1 MANNY
6 RPITISKEQYEKGK
20 FYIKDSANQFV
31 LSYDEFNN
39 NTQYYLP
46 PGSIFRPVRGSQE
59 KIDKFPITNGYV
71 YFATDSGRIYLDKD
85 DERISVGGGAGASIF
100 YAEAN
105 DDFEKDAATGRFLI
119 PFSVLEDKKAT
130 HTKGD
135 IIVNIVDGSFYSVQE
150 ISEDK
155 IILYCIRIATSGGEG
170 NYKKLGKLLISA
182 DSNINSILNGDDYTF
197 TISGESA
204 SQGGIYF
211 DQQLK
216 VTYEFFLRDSNGAL
230 NKDPYYS
237 ESSDFFANNYV
248 FQYNAG
254 PHLRKD
260 SETVI
265 VFTIHGES
273 DEQVFAP
280 SKISLSVTTFSLT
293 VAWNT
298 SRFNNLSMITADA
311 FTPSVVVSTGSNRI
325 LDFYYDDVLI
335 YTQKLPK
342 SNNTTIINID
352 EISADT
358 TVKNLDGTAT
368 KITLENK
375 FTHGRHKLVAELFLQ
390 VLDGQRGP
398 SSGKITMEIGLKRE
412 ERPLIWFGPFQDTY
426 YEYDTPRI
434 PFRVYDPFSTDGDA
448 HYHLYENGVDILDG
462 ADRTHGNNDASY
474 AYWEITGL
482 EAGKR
487 VTYAIRVGQ
496 DEYETWERFTF
507 TVLTDPR
514 NMKIVQDAL
523 IYNFD
528 ARGRS
533 NSEAVQRRS
542 VLKVNGQNAT
552 FNDRFNW
559 YNNGWVSDSDHQTCL
574 RISNGASIT
583 FPIGKMAFS
592 DNQSHTLEFRMKIRN
607 VQSYDKIITTYTRYK
622 VMENPV
628 TAGIDKTWTDDE
640 IFADFLQQRTTGYAS
655 YDAYLAAVLPE
666 KRKTDATIP
675 TYDDLEFAS
684 LYRDYNLAA
693 AAIKYIKDG
702 VADNDVSKTAA
713 LCLGAQDGYFSNG
726 VESVSIDYVE
736 DQILNLSVMFERGS
750 GDTAT
755 GNNYLMKF
763 FVNGI
768 LTSVARAPIRSR
780 GWTIDS
786 DNIIFNSSSCDIDL
800 YRFRVYNKALS
811 YAEVLQN
818 QAYDRVSPKEWD
830 LINITRPA
838 PDLNE
843 NYLLSYNEMLR
854 YNREHPEEPIMPYM
868 LITTDAE
875 SETVTKGY
883 LPWTKEYKINSAT
896 VDFVNTGLDAA
907 YASGDLKEL
916 FEKEHAAG
924 TTKCE
929 SVDEYYTHHAPSW
942 TATGVTLQVQG
953 TSSEFYPRRNYKAK
967 TKGSSGMFQNK
978 GPYEKS
984 YEEYLEKSK
993 ITASEEDQA
1002 TAKDLAKILKTKMFY
1017 FDNDVVGTNKFTLK
1031 VDYME
1036 SSGTYNMGLA
1046 NLVKTAYSKH
1056 PLDDYNKTKALCVVE
1071 KVTTS
1076 IENLESNYNANTVYY
1091 YYSHKGDLKNTK
1103 DNELN
1108 SLSSAEDFALGPR
1121 GYGQK
1126 IKQKKVLGGIGEEV
1140 VYSDDALKSKI
1151 KDKLEEC
1158 TNVWYV
1164 AQENIKDYIV
1174 PDTDAYRT
1182 SVQGFPILMFH
1193 TTKARDKDGTGEEP
1207 VFIGRYNMLLDK
1219 GSAEAYGFDVDDACV
1234 KYVDHTPIGNIAECW
1249 EFENNSRGFC
1259 SFRDPWKRKELS
1271 FAAPEK
1277 TSVGQAQTAKGAPI
1291 VADSFEYRYSCVDD
1305 YLDYLY
1311 DLNKSAE
1318 DDNIVNDLKTKFG
1331 IDIKNN
1337 IDSGRQK
1344 LLELYSNWER
1354 AVQWV
1359 WSTATDADIEGYGS
1373 VPQLG
1378 SYNIVDVAEALYEPD
1393 KYWYYNMDAGQYQ
1406 LASDD
1411 FDANEVYYIK
1421 ESHSGGTESWA
1432 GIKLTNNEKLVY
1444 KPNQFYIMV
1453 NKNYVLATDDEFDSS
1468 AIYYQLIVD
1477 TSLIDD
1483 KWKLNTP
1490 VTYGITT
1497 YEYDTQEYRLAKF
1510 KNELAKHFD
1519 LEYLVTY
1526 FIITEVLECY
1536 DSRGKNAMF
1545 ASWGPQEQDGDY
1557 IWYPIF
1563 YDMDTQLGI
1572 NNTGLPSFD
1581 YDIDATEEGMFS
1593 TNDSVLWNNLYACFK
1608 NAIIEKYEQLIG
1620 ADSSNFGGKLSNPPF
1635 ISVANIEGWYKA
1647 EPTYS
1652 SGNTTI
1658 LRSLSMRGERPLM
1671 AINLDEQYKYIAITN
1686 DSWGNRAEDGTV
1698 ETGYVGSNPSVP
1710 NLQTDTSD
1718 TYFYALQG
1726 ARDLSR
1732 QQFLIN
1738 RLNYIDSWLGVRNFK
1753 RGGDNRIRSRVSANN
1768 PKYSSDQWVEGTTTV
1783 DGLIQNQ
1790 PYWTNKVK
1798 EGDIYDSSKT
1808 YYKGEKTTN
1817 SNRSILVLSPY
1828 TYNADTW
1835 NNDIKTGE
1843 GLYYKGESYQDAQKT
1858 HLFDGEY
1865 WIDMTPT
1872 RKMYVTVGTDVANFP
1887 SKKYNGAPVRFE
1899 TEDLENGVRTSGNYR
1914 EQLYYVYGLDQM
1926 KSLGDLSR
1934 LYFQEFVLSGDASKM
1949 VDLRLGYDGLDEA
1962 NGSYLN
1968 QGVNEW
1974 TIPAGISS
1982 NGTSKGMPLLQEV
1995 NLSNIRFKNNVTFD
2009 FSSCEKLRDFRD
2021 TGSNITK
2028 VTFAEGVALDTL
2040 YLSNDTS
2047 ELKLVEPRMLTE
2059 LVENYESPIANS
2071 NGKLIAKPGLYIQG
2085 LTDGGTTPQTEII
2098 TLDIRGGGLG
2108 YNSYKLLQKY
2118 YNATK
2123 DSRSVDYAINLT
2135 NVQWSPYVLITDV
2148 ELEQDTTKDY
2158 FVDNGH
2164 YNFRKFNAETDNWSR
2179 EIKNS
2184 RLYVYDESIVE
2195 KAQANGVSIT
2205 NTTLLENLINNG
2217 NYINVNNGDSPIIT
2231 GYLYIENTKETE
2243 VDEGWVQENI
2253 ENKYPGLKIFFAYVN
2268 EGYSARFIIQEG
2280 DNETLIGTDKI
2291 SASVFDGNPDPS
2303 TIPFFQDPR
2312 EKGSNFSFSTIK
2324 NYKSNFDL
2332 LGWSQTND
2340 RSGLVIS
2347 YDEVWVKSLGQTSI
2361 NNWNQLKLDQSVKNY
2376 TFYAVFEPH
2385 YYGIKFYNG
2394 DGSLIVEDPN
2404 NRIFDN
2410 TLDGD
2415 EVAKEVTMKVQLD
2428 TLIPQPKVIP
2438 FKDDSNLDLH
2448 RTYHFLGYT
2457 DKENGKTPLTKAEW
2471 ENQYANE
2478 FKEYWAIFEEASV
2491 YDATLDDDYL
2501 TFTPISSGQ
2510 GQMVGYSLSV
2520 KKGIKLS
2527 GKITLPT
2534 TYNNQPILAIDTGN
2548 NSRASE
2554 TLNGFDHNTALTAI
2568 FWSPEKSC
2576 QLENINE
2583 NAFVGTSN
2591 LKYFEFSDTIYSI
2604 GSDAFYQ
2611 SNLRM
2616 NYQMPANLGNQQ
2628 TTSPY
2633 LKILGELGR
2642 EAFGSTKLSEAN
2654 NGTLII
2660 NDALTF
2666 ISTDYCFA
2674 YGVISHVVFGTN
2686 QLGQGSHIKII
2697 NPNTFRQS
2705 SKSAGKISAID
2716 VYYNSDFTNEATI
2729 KNAIDKLVS
2738 GTFVINSEGN
2748 FVYTLTIKAAGS

>member
-1 MANNY
+1 MANY
-6 RPITISKEQYEKGK
+6 RPITISKEQYEEDR
-20 FYIKDSANQFV
+20 FYLRNGAGDYY
-31 LSYDEFNN
+31 LSSNDFDENA
-39 NTQYYLP
+39 QYYLP
-46 PGSIFRPVRGSQE
+46 MGSIFRPVRGTQT
-59 KIDKFPITNGYV
+59 KIDNFPITDGYV

-85 DERISVGGGAGASIF
+85 GERVNVGGGAGASIF

-105 DDFEKDAATGRFLI
+105 DDFEKDAETGRFLI
-119 PFSVLEDKKAT
+119 PSSVLEDQKAT

-150 ISEDK
+150 ITKTDDG
-155 IILYCIRIATSGGEG
+155 IILHCIRIATSGGEG

-216 VTYEFFLRDSNGAL
+216 VTYEFFVRDNNGAL
-230 NKDPYYS
+230 NKDPYYT

-273 DEQVFAP
+273 NEQVFAP

-325 LDFYYDDVLI
+325 LDIYYDDSLI

-352 EISADT
+352 EVSAAT
-358 TVKNLDGTAT
+358 TIKNLDGSLAGG
-368 KITLENK
+368 TLENK

-412 ERPLIWFGPFQDTY
+412 ERPLIWFGPFQDSY
-426 YEYDTPRI
+426 YEYDTPSI
-434 PFRVYDPFSTDGDA
+434 PFRVYDPFSTDGNA
-448 HYHLYENGVDILDG
+448 HYHLYKNGVDILDG
-462 ADRTHGNNDASY
+462 ADRTYGNNDASY

-482 EAGKR
+482 KTGEH
-487 VTYAIRVGQ
+487 VIYAIRVGQ
-496 DEYETWERFTF
+496 DDYETWERFTF
-507 TVLTDPR
+507 EVLPDPR

-533 NSEAVQRRS
+533 NSEAIQRRS

-552 FNDRFNW
+552 FNDHFNW
-559 YNNGWVSDSDHQTCL
+559 YNNGWISDSEHQTCL
-574 RISNGASIT
+574 RISNGAAIA
-583 FPIGKMAFS
+583 FPIGKMNFS
-592 DNQSHTLEFRMKIRN
+592 NSQSHTLEFRMKIRN

-622 VMENPV
+622 
-628 TAGIDKTWTDDE
+628 TANWTDDE
-640 IFADFLQQRTTGYAS
+640 LFAEFLAQRTTGYTS

-666 KRKTDATIP
+666 KRKLDSNIP
-675 TYDDLEFAS
+675 NYDDLEFSS

-702 VADNDVSKTAA
+702 VADTDISKTPA

-736 DQILNLSVMFERGS
+736 DQILNLTVMFERGN
-750 GDTAT
+750 GDTVG

-763 FVNGI
+763 FVNGV
-768 LTSVARAPIRSR
+768 LTSVSRAPIRSR

-818 QAYDRVSPKEWD
+818 QAYDRVNPKEWD

-843 NYLLSYNEMLR
+843 NYLLSYNEMLK

-875 SETVTKGY
+875 KELITKGY
-883 LPWTKEYKINSAT
+883 LPWTKEYKVNSAT
-896 VDFVNTGLDAA
+896 IQFVNTGLDAA
-907 YASGDLKEL
+907 YASGELKEI
-916 FEKEHAAG
+916 FEKESTAG
-924 TTKCE
+924 MTKCKSLE
-929 SVDEYYTHHAPSW
+929 EYYTHHAPSW
-942 TATGVTLQVQG
+942 TADGVTLQVQG

-967 TKGSSGMFQNK
+967 TKGGSGMFQNK
-978 GPYEKS
+978 GPYEKD

-993 ITASEEDQA
+993 ANASEEDQKK
-1002 TAKDLAKILKTKMFY
+1002 AKDLENVLKTKMFY

-1056 PLDDYNKTKALCVVE
+1056 PLDDYNKAKAFQTVDTTKTIE
-1071 KVTTS
+1071 EEVTEYEEGVT
-1076 IENLESNYNANTVYY
+1076 YW
-1091 YYSHKGDLKNTK
+1091 YYSHKDKPKMTNSNDPDDV
-1103 DNELN
+1103 DNIRIT
-1108 SLSSAEDFALGPR
+1108 SKEDFDLGP
-1121 GYGQK
+1121 YALYQK
-1126 IKQKKVLGGIGEEV
+1126 LMEENSAVYTKMKVAGPDSQYYNKWYIRVPG
-1140 VYSDDALKSKI
+1140 YSDY
-1151 KDKLEEC
+1151 
-1158 TNVWYV
+1158 T
-1164 AQENIKDYIV
+1164 V
-1174 PDTDAYRT
+1174 PNTDAYRT

-1219 GSAEAYGFDVDDACV
+1219 GSAEAYGFDVDDALL
-1234 KYVDHTPIGNIAECW
+1234 KYANNKSVGDIAECW

-1259 SFRDPWKRKELS
+1259 SFRDPWQRKELS
-1271 FAAPEK
+1271 FDAPSEVNGEK
-1277 TSVGQAQTAKGAPI
+1277 LSDSARYTAQNAPI
-1291 VADSFEYRYSCVDD
+1291 VADSFEYRYSAVDD

-1311 DLNKSAE
+1311 N
-1318 DDNIVNDLKTKFG
+1318 LKTSATQVATIEALKAKFG
-1331 IDIKNN
+1331 IDIQND
-1337 IDSGRQK
+1337 IDSGRQQ
-1344 LLELYSNWER
+1344 LLKIYSNWEH
-1354 AVQWV
+1354 AVKWV
-1359 WSTATDADIEGYGS
+1359 WSTATDAIIDGYGN
-1373 VPQLG
+1373 VPSLG
-1378 SYNIVDVAEALYEPD
+1378 TYQIIDLAQAL
-1393 KYWYYNMDAGQYQ
+1393 
-1406 LASDD
+1406 
-1411 FDANEVYYIK
+1411 FDTSEVYYYYDM
-1421 ESHSGGTESWA
+1421 ESGSYQRITSDMTFDPDLVYYTKDNTSGGTESYT
-1432 GIKLTNNEKLVY
+1432 GIKLTDNPSLVY
-1444 KPNQFYIMV
+1444 TSNKYYILV
-1453 NKNYVLATDDEFDSS
+1453 NKNYILATDAFDAST
-1468 AIYYQLIVD
+1468 IYYQLIAD

-1483 KWKLNTP
+1483 KWKLDTP
-1490 VTYGITT
+1490 VTYGSMT

-1510 KNELAKHFD
+1510 KNELTKHFD

-1608 NAIIEKYEQLIG
+1608 SAIVEKYEQLIG
-1620 ADSSNFGGKLSNPPF
+1620 SDSTNFNGKLSKPPF
-1635 ISVANIEGWYKA
+1635 ISVDNIEGWYKA

-1652 SGNTTI
+1652 SGSTTI

-1686 DSWGNRAEDGTV
+1686 DSWGTRVEDGTV
-1698 ETGYVGSNPSVP
+1698 ETGWVGSEPQKP
-1710 NLQTDTSD
+1710 ELQTDSD

-1732 QQFLIN
+1732 QQFLTN
-1738 RLNYIDSWLGVRNFK
+1738 RLNYIDSWLGVGNFK
-1753 RGGDNRIRSRVSANN
+1753 RGGNNRIRSRVSANN
-1768 PKYSSDQWVEGTTTV
+1768 PNYSSDKWIEGTEAN
-1783 DGLIQNQ
+1783 GMGANLIQNQ
-1790 PYWTNKVK
+1790 PYWTILLK
-1798 EGDIYDSSKT
+1798 EGVTYDSTKT
-1808 YYKGEKTTN
+1808 YYQG
-1817 SNRSILVLSPY
+1817 SIDETKKILTLSPY
-1828 TYNADTW
+1828 TYDASTW
-1835 NNDIKTGE
+1835 DDEVKNGKI
-1843 GLYYKGESYQDAQKT
+1843 YQKGNSYQDAEKT

-1899 TEDLENGVRTSGNYR
+1899 TSDLENGVRKSGNYR

-1934 LYFQEFVLSGDASKM
+1934 LYFQEFVLTGNASKM
-1949 VDLRLGYDGLDEA
+1949 IDLRLGYDGLDEA
-1962 NGSYLN
+1962 GGSYLN

-1974 TIPAGISS
+1974 TIPAGSS
-1982 NGTSKGMPLLQEV
+1982 TTSKGMPLLQEV
-1995 NLSNIRFKNNVTFD
+1995 NLSNIKFKNENVTFN

-2021 TGSNITK
+2021 TGSNITS

-2040 YLSNDTS
+2040 YLSDTTAT
-2047 ELKLVEPRMLTE
+2047 LTLVEPRMLTE
-2059 LVENYESPIANS
+2059 LIENYEYPVADSS
-2071 NGKLIAKPGLYIQG
+2071 GKLSAKPGLYIQG
-2085 LTDGGTTPQTEII
+2085 LTDGGDSPKTNIT

-2118 YNATK
+2118 YDATK
-2123 DSRSVDYAINLT
+2123 NSQNIDYAINLT
-2135 NVQWSPYVLITDV
+2135 NVQWSPYVLITDM
-2148 ELEQDTTKDY
+2148 ELEQDTTKNY

-2164 YNFRKFNAETDNWSR
+2164 YGFRPFDENTDSWTR
-2179 EIKNS
+2179 EINNS
-2184 RLYVYDESIVE
+2184 RLYVYDEDIAAKSE
-2195 KAQANGVSIT
+2195 AIT
-2205 NTTLLENLINNG
+2205 TTTLLENLVSNN
-2217 NYINVNNGDSPIIT
+2217 NYTNLNDGDNPTIT
-2231 GYLYIENTKETE
+2231 GYLYVENDTDL
-2243 VDEGWVQENI
+2243 DEGWIQKNI
-2253 ENKYPGLKIFFAYVN
+2253 ENNYSGLKVFFAKVLQ
-2268 EGYSARFIIQEG
+2268 GYSARFIIQDG
-2280 DNETLIGTDKI
+2280 DKETLIGTDKI
-2291 SASVFDGNPDPS
+2291 SRADFAANKDIFFTNPVDRGG
-2303 TIPFFQDPR
+2303 D
-2312 EKGSNFSFSTIK
+2312 FSFSVVK
-2324 NYKSNFDL
+2324 NQKSTYDL
-2332 LGWSQTND
+2332 LGWSTTND
-2340 RSGLVIS
+2340 RTGLVET
-2347 YDEVWVKSLGQTSI
+2347 YDDVWVTSLAQESI
-2361 NNWNQLKLDQSVKNY
+2361 NKWSELRLTDGVTDY

-2385 YYGIKFYNG
+2385 RYGIRFYNG
-2394 DGSLIVEDPN
+2394 DGSLIVEDP
-2404 NRIFDN
+2404 DN
-2410 TLDGD
+2410 PVYDG
-2415 EVAKEVTMKVQLD
+2415 AKTPENQVTMKVELGQP
-2428 TLIPQPKVIP
+2428 IPYPVVMPSKE
-2438 FKDDSNLDLH
+2438 DSTLDL
-2448 RTYHFLGYT
+2448 RQVNGFIGYNT
-2457 DKENGKTPLTKAEW
+2457 NSKATEGFTADEWAKQLANG
-2471 ENQYANE
+2471 NYS
-2478 FKEYWAIFEEASV
+2478 YYAIFKPMSV
-2491 YDATLDDDYL
+2491 YDAVASTDYFN
-2501 TFTPISSGQ
+2501 FTSTTINNID
-2510 GQMVGYSLSV
+2510 GYELGLKPGV
-2520 KKGIKLS
+2520 KFKGKV
-2527 GKITLPT
+2527 TLPT
-2534 TYNNQPILAIDTGN
+2534 TYNDKPILSIKAGANNETSEGSFSGN
-2548 NSRASE
+2548 KDI
-2554 TLNGFDHNTALTAI
+2554 THV
-2568 FWSPEKSC
+2568 FWGPKGTC
-2576 QLENINE
+2576 QLQHILSA
-2583 NAFVGTSN
+2583 AFSGTSN
-2591 LKYFEFSDTIYSI
+2591 LVYFEMPDTVTLINANAFSRSNLCLNSTLPKNLIMVMNQAFARSSI
-2604 GSDAFYQ
+2604 GSNDCK
-2611 SNLRM
+2611 LVI
-2616 NYQMPANLGNQQ
+2616 P
-2628 TTSPY
+2628 
-2633 LKILGELGR
+2633 
-2642 EAFGSTKLSEAN
+2642 GSATNIMSYSFAY
-2654 NGTLII
+2654 
-2660 NDALTF
+2660 
-2666 ISTDYCFA
+2666 TDYDFGGSGA
-2674 YGVISHVVFGTN
+2674 KTPFTTVEFGTN
-2686 QLGQGSHIKII
+2686 TEPSNLISLSNTTFIKEGDNPYITKVVIYARDLASGQAI
-2697 NPNTFRQS
+2697 QS
-2705 SKSAGKISAID
+2705 QVEGLEDA
-2716 VYYNSDFTNEATI
+2716 
-2729 KNAIDKLVS
+2729 LVPS
-2738 GTFVINSEGN
+2738 CSIEVKVVEG
-2748 FVYTLTIKAAGS
+2748 

>member
-20 FYIKDSANQFV
+20 FYIKDNANQFV

-119 PFSVLEDKKAT
+119 PSSVLEDQKAT

-150 ISEDK
+150 ISKDK
-155 IILYCIRIATSGGEG
+155 TILYCIRIATSGGEG

-182 DSNINSILNGDDYTF
+182 NSNINSILNGDDYTF

-216 VTYEFFLRDSNGAL
+216 VTYEFFLRDSNGTL
-230 NKDPYYS
+230 NKDPYYT

-342 SNNTTIINID
+342 NNNTTIINID

-368 KITLENK
+368 RTTLENK

-398 SSGKITMEIGLKRE
+398 SSGKITMEIGLKCE

-474 AYWEITGL
+474 TYWEITGL

-542 VLKVNGQNAT
+542 ILKVNGQNAT

-559 YNNGWVSDSDHQTCL
+559 YNNGWVSDSEHQTCL
-574 RISNGASIT
+574 RISNGASIA
-583 FPIGKMAFS
+583 FPIGKMTFS

-640 IFADFLQQRTTGYAS
+640 IFADFLQQRTIGYAS

-713 LCLGAQDGYFSNG
+713 LCLGAQDGYFSNS

-896 VDFVNTGLDAA
+896 INFVNTGLDAA

-967 TKGSSGMFQNK
+967 TKNSSGMFQNK

-993 ITASEEDQA
+993 ATASEEDQIK
-1002 TAKDLAKILKTKMFY
+1002 AKELENVLKTKMFY
-1017 FDNDVVGTNKFTLK
+1017 FDNDIVGTNKFTLK

-1056 PLDDYNKTKALCVVE
+1056 PLDDYNKTKAFQALDKE
-1071 KVTTS
+1071 KTIEEEAIEYQEGITYWYYNHKENSKMANSTDPNDTDNIKITS
-1076 IENLESNYNANTVYY
+1076 
-1091 YYSHKGDLKNTK
+1091 K
-1103 DNELN
+1103 
-1108 SLSSAEDFALGPR
+1108 EDFDLGPYALYKKLMAENPEIYEKLKVA
-1121 GYGQK
+1121 GPDSAYYNK
-1126 IKQKKVLGGIGEEV
+1126 WYIKVPI
-1140 VYSDDALKSKI
+1140 YS
-1151 KDKLEEC
+1151 
-1158 TNVWYV
+1158 
-1164 AQENIKDYIV
+1164 DYIV
-1174 PDTDAYRT
+1174 PDTNAYRT

-1193 TTKARDKDGTGEEP
+1193 TTKARDKNGTGEEP

-1219 GSAEAYGFDVDDACV
+1219 GSAEAYGFDIDNVCA
-1234 KYVDHTPIGNIAECW
+1234 KYINNTPISDIAECW

-1277 TSVGQAQTAKGAPI
+1277 ISVGQAQTAKGAPI
-1291 VADSFEYRYSCVDD
+1291 VADSFEYRYSSVDD

-1318 DDNIVNDLKTKFG
+1318 DDSIVNKLKARFN

-1359 WSTATDADIEGYGS
+1359 WSTATDVDIEGYGS

-1406 LASDD
+1406 LASGD
-1411 FDANEVYYIK
+1411 FDVNEVYYVK

-1444 KPNQFYIMV
+1444 KPNQFYIIV
-1453 NKNYVLATDDEFDSS
+1453 NKNYILSTDDEFNSS

-1490 VTYGITT
+1490 VTYGVTT

-1620 ADSSNFGGKLSNPPF
+1620 ANSSNFGGKLSNPPF
-1635 ISVANIEGWYKA
+1635 ISVTNIEGWYKA

-1732 QQFLIN
+1732 QQFLTN

-1798 EGDIYDSSKT
+1798 EGDTYDSSKT
-1808 YYKGEKTTN
+1808 YYKGKNTTN
-1817 SNRSILVLSPY
+1817 SNRAVLVLSPY
-1828 TYNADTW
+1828 TYNAGTW
-1835 NNDIKTGE
+1835 ADDIKTGP
-1843 GLYYKGESYQDAQKT
+1843 GLYYKGESYQDAEKT

-1962 NGSYLN
+1962 GSTYAN
-1968 QGVNEW
+1968 QEVNEW
-1974 TIPAGISS
+1974 TIPAGVSA
-1982 NGTSKGMPLLQEV
+1982 NGTGKGMPLLQEV
-1995 NLSNIRFKNNVTFD
+1995 NLSNIHFKNAVNFD

-2021 TGSNITK
+2021 TGSNITQ
-2028 VTFAEGVALDTL
+2028 VSFAEGVALDTL
-2040 YLSNDTS
+2040 YLSSETS

-2059 LVENYESPIANS
+2059 LVENYEAPVANS
-2071 NGKLIAKPGLYIQG
+2071 SGKLVAKPGLYIQG
-2085 LTDGGTTPQTEII
+2085 LTDGGDSPKTNII

-2123 DSRSVDYAINLT
+2123 NSRSVDYAINLT

-2148 ELEQDTTKDY
+2148 ELEQDTTKNY

-2164 YNFRKFNAETDNWSR
+2164 YNFREFKAETDNWSR

-2184 RLYVYDESIVE
+2184 RLYVYDERIAE
-2195 KAQANGVSIT
+2195 KAKADGVSIT

-2217 NYINVNNGDSPIIT
+2217 NYMDVNNGDSPTIT
-2231 GYLYIENTKETE
+2231 GYLYVENTKETE

-2253 ENKYPGLKIFFAYVN
+2253 ENKYPGLKIFFAHVN
-2268 EGYSARFIIQEG
+2268 EGYSARFIIQDG

-2291 SASVFDGNPDPS
+2291 SASVFNGDPDPS

-2347 YDEVWVKSLGQTSI
+2347 YDEVWEKSLGQVPI
-2361 NNWNQLKLDQSVKNY
+2361 NNWSKLKLNQNVKNY

-2415 EVAKEVTMKVQLD
+2415 EAAKEVTMKVQLD

-2478 FKEYWAIFEEASV
+2478 FKEYWAIFEETSV
-2491 YDATLDDDYL
+2491 YDATLDNDYL
-2501 TFTPISSGQ
+2501 TFTSVANGQ
-2510 GQMVGYSLSV
+2510 GYSIAI
-2520 KKGIKLS
+2520 KDGIKLS
-2527 GKITLPT
+2527 GKITLPS
-2534 TYNNQPILAIDTGN
+2534 TYNNLPILSIVGGTENTVN
-2548 NSRASE
+2548 NGLAKNSKI
-2554 TLNGFDHNTALTAI
+2554 TAI
-2568 FWSPEKSC
+2568 FWSPQNMT
-2576 QLENINE
+2576 QLERIE
-2583 NAFVGTSN
+2583 NYACYQMSG
-2591 LKYFEFSDTIYSI
+2591 LKYFEFPDSVTYI
-2604 GSDAFYQ
+2604 GNYCFTYA
-2611 SNLRM
+2611 NLSL
-2616 NYQMPANLGNQQ
+2616 NSKLPENLGNYSI
-2628 TTSPY
+2628 TFGANGGTGASMFSRTSW
-2633 LKILGELGR
+2633 
-2642 EAFGSTKLSEAN
+2642 GSSVGNVLYINSTLTRFN
-2654 NGTLII
+2654 N
-2660 NDALTF
+2660 A
-2666 ISTDYCFA
+2666 YAFA
-2674 YGVISHVVFGTN
+2674 YCSIEHIIFGNNIT
-2686 QLGQGSHIKII
+2686 GQGSRITSI
-2697 NPNTFRQS
+2697 PDSTFIQTNRVL
-2705 SKSAGKISAID
+2705 GTISQID
-2716 VYYNSDFTNEATI
+2716 VYYDSNYTSEDTI
-2729 KNAIDKLVS
+2729 RLQLEQLDSAFKMVNGQQI
-2738 GTFVINSEGN
+2738 
-2748 FVYTLTIKAAGS
+2748 YTLTFTAV

>member
-1 MANNY
+1 MANY
-6 RPITISKEQYEKGK
+6 RPITISKEQYEKDR
-20 FYIKDSANQFV
+20 FYLRNGAGDYYISSNDF
-31 LSYDEFNN
+31 DENA
-39 NTQYYLP
+39 QYYLP
-46 PGSIFRPVRGSQE
+46 ISSIFRPVRGTQT
-59 KIDKFPITNGYV
+59 KIDNFPITDGYV

-85 DERISVGGGAGASIF
+85 GERINVGGGAGASIF

-105 DDFEKDAATGRFLI
+105 NDFEKDAETGRFLI
-119 PFSVLEDKKAT
+119 PSSVLEDQKAT

-150 ISEDK
+150 ITKIDDG
-155 IILYCIRIATSGGEG
+155 IILHCIRIATSGGEG

-182 DSNINSILNGDDYTF
+182 DSNINSILNGNDYTF

-216 VTYEFFLRDSNGAL
+216 VIYEFFIRDNNGVL
-230 NKDPYYS
+230 EKEPYYS
-237 ESSDFFANNYV
+237 ESSDFFTNNYV

-265 VFTIHGES
+265 IFTIHGES
-273 DEQVFAP
+273 SEQVFAP

-311 FTPSVVVSTGSNRI
+311 FTPSVIVSTGSNRI
-325 LDFYYDDVLI
+325 LDIYYDDSLI

-352 EISADT
+352 EVSAT
-358 TVKNLDGTAT
+358 TTIKNSDGSLAGG
-368 KITLENK
+368 TLENK

-412 ERPLIWFGPFQDTY
+412 ERPLIWFGPFQDSY
-426 YEYDTPRI
+426 YEYDTPNI
-434 PFRVYDPFSTDGDA
+434 PFRVYDPFSTDGNA

-482 EAGKR
+482 KTGEH
-487 VTYAIRVGQ
+487 VIYAIRVGQ
-496 DEYETWERFTF
+496 DDYETWERFTF
-507 TVLTDPR
+507 EVLPDPR

-533 NSEAVQRRS
+533 NSEAIQRRS
-542 VLKVNGQNAT
+542 VLKVNGQNAV

-559 YNNGWVSDSDHQTCL
+559 YNNGWVSDSNHQTCL
-574 RISNGASIT
+574 RISNGASIA
-583 FPIGKMAFS
+583 FPIGKMTFS
-592 DNQSHTLEFRMKIRN
+592 NNQSHTLEFRMKIRN
-607 VQSYDKIITTYTRYK
+607 IQNYDKIITTYTRYK

-640 IFADFLQQRTTGYAS
+640 IFTEFLQQRTTGYAS

-666 KRKTDATIP
+666 KRKIDATIP

-702 VADNDVSKTAA
+702 VADSDVSKTAA

-736 DQILNLSVMFERGS
+736 DQILNLSVMFERGN

-786 DNIIFNSSSCDIDL
+786 DNIVFNSSSCDIDL

-818 QAYDRVSPKEWD
+818 QAYDRISPKEWD

-883 LPWTKEYKINSAT
+883 LPWTKEYKIQSAT
-896 VDFVNTGLDAA
+896 IDFVNTGLDAA

-916 FEKEHAAG
+916 FEKEQAAG
-924 TTKCE
+924 TTKCK

-942 TATGVTLQVQG
+942 TASGVTLQVQG

-967 TKGSSGMFQNK
+967 TKDGSGMFQNK

-993 ITASEEDQA
+993 TTASVEDQQRA
-1002 TAKDLAKILKTKMFY
+1002 EDLKNILKTSMFY

-1056 PLDDYNKTKALCVVE
+1056 PLDDYNKTKALCLVE
-1071 KVTTS
+1071 KVTVPVENS
-1076 IENLESNYNANTVYY
+1076 ANSFNLETKYWYYN
-1091 YYSHKGDLKNTK
+1091 HKGNLRNTK
-1103 DNELN
+1103 DDDLKALN
-1108 SLSSAEDFALGPR
+1108 NAADFALGPR
-1121 GYGQK
+1121 GFAQK
-1126 IKQKKVLGGIGEEV
+1126 IGQKKVLGGIGEEIA
-1140 VYSDDALKSKI
+1140 YSDEAKNSGI
-1151 KDKLEEC
+1151 KLEEC
-1158 TNVWYV
+1158 TNVWYI
-1164 AQENIKDYIV
+1164 AQENAKDYTV

-1193 TTKARDKDGTGEEP
+1193 TTKARNKNGAGEEP

-1219 GSAEAYGFDVDDACV
+1219 GSSEAYGFKIDDACA
-1234 KYVDHTPIGNIAECW
+1234 KYADNMPISDIAECW

-1277 TSVGQAQTAKGAPI
+1277 ISIGQAQTTKGAPI
-1291 VADSFEYRYSCVDD
+1291 VADSFEYRYSSVDD

-1318 DDNIVNDLKTKFG
+1318 DDNIVSDLKIKFG

-1359 WSTATDADIEGYGS
+1359 WSTATDADIDGYGP

-1378 SYNIVDVAEALYEPD
+1378 NYNVIDLAEALYD
-1393 KYWYYNMDAGQYQ
+1393 ANSGKYWYYDMDAGQYKI
-1406 LASDD
+1406 ATGD
-1411 FDANEVYYIK
+1411 FNPDQVYYVK
-1421 ESHSGGTESWA
+1421 DSHSGGTESWT
-1432 GIKLTNNEKLVY
+1432 GIKLTDN
-1444 KPNQFYIMV
+1444 PNLIYTPNKYYIVV
-1453 NKNYVLATDDEFDSS
+1453 NKNYVLSTEKFDSS
-1468 AIYYQLIVD
+1468 IIYYELVVGQVD
-1477 TSLIDD
+1477 E
-1483 KWKLNTP
+1483 KWKLSVP
-1490 VTYGITT
+1490 VTYGTIT

-1510 KNELAKHFD
+1510 KNELTKHFD

-1545 ASWGPQEQDGDY
+1545 ASWGPQEQSGDY

-1608 NAIIEKYEQLIG
+1608 NAVIEKYEQLIG

-1635 ISVANIEGWYKA
+1635 ITVANIEGWYKA

-1686 DSWGNRAEDGTV
+1686 DSWGNRIEDGTV
-1698 ETGYVGSNPSVP
+1698 ETGYVGSNPSAP

-1732 QQFLIN
+1732 QQFLTN

-1768 PKYSSDQWVEGTTTV
+1768 PVYSSDKWVEGTTTIS
-1783 DGLIQNQ
+1783 GLIPNQ

-1798 EGDIYDSSKT
+1798 EGDIYDSSKI
-1808 YYKGEKTTN
+1808 YYKGEKIKSSDRN
-1817 SNRSILVLSPY
+1817 ILVLSPY

-1835 NNDIKTGE
+1835 VSDIIT
-1843 GLYYKGESYQDAQKT
+1843 GLYYKGENYQDAQKT

-1962 NGSYLN
+1962 DSTYLN

-1974 TIPAGISS
+1974 TIPAGVSS

-1995 NLSNIRFKNNVTFD
+1995 NLSNIKFKKENITFD

-2021 TGSNITK
+2021 TGSNITS

-2040 YLSNDTS
+2040 YLSDTTAT
-2047 ELKLVEPRMLTE
+2047 LTLVEPRMLTE
-2059 LVENYESPIANS
+2059 LVENYEYPVANN
-2071 NGKLIAKPGLYIQG
+2071 NGKLIAKPGLYIKN
-2085 LTDGGTTPQTEII
+2085 LTDGGDSPKTNIT

-2118 YNATK
+2118 YDATK
-2123 DSRSVDYAINLT
+2123 DSQNINYAINLT
-2135 NVQWSPYVLITDV
+2135 NVQWSPYVLITDI
-2148 ELEQDTTKDY
+2148 ELEQDATKHY

-2164 YNFRKFNAETDNWSR
+2164 YGFREFDKNIDNWTR
-2179 EIKNS
+2179 EISNN
-2184 RLYVYDESIVE
+2184 RLYVYDENIAA
-2195 KAQANGVSIT
+2195 KAETIT
-2205 NTTLLENLINNG
+2205 TTTLLENLVSNNNYTDLNNG
-2217 NYINVNNGDSPIIT
+2217 NNPTIT
-2231 GYLYIENTKETE
+2231 GYLYVENDTE
-2243 VDEGWVQENI
+2243 LDEGWIQKNI
-2253 ENKYPGLKIFFAYVN
+2253 ENNYHGLKIFFAKVLQ
-2268 EGYSARFIIQEG
+2268 GYSARFIIQDG
-2280 DNETLIGTDKI
+2280 DKETLIGTDKI
-2291 SASVFDGNPDPS
+2291 SRAAYETNKDIFFTNPVDRGG
-2303 TIPFFQDPR
+2303 D
-2312 EKGSNFSFSTIK
+2312 FSFSVVK
-2324 NYKSNFDL
+2324 NQKSTYDL
-2332 LGWSQTND
+2332 LGWSTTND
-2340 RSGLVIS
+2340 RTGLVET
-2347 YDEVWVKSLGQTSI
+2347 YDDIWVTSLAQESI
-2361 NNWNQLKLDQSVKNY
+2361 NKWNELRLTDGVTDY

-2385 YYGIKFYNG
+2385 RYGIRFYNG
-2394 DGSLIVEDPN
+2394 DGSLIVEDSENPVY
-2404 NRIFDN
+2404 
-2410 TLDGD
+2410 DG
-2415 EVAKEVTMKVQLD
+2415 AKIPENQVTMKVQLGQP
-2428 TLIPQPKVIP
+2428 IPYPVVMPSKE
-2438 FKDDSNLDLH
+2438 DSTLDL
-2448 RTYHFLGYT
+2448 RQT
-2457 DKENGKTPLTKAEW
+2457 NGFIGFNTNSKATEGFTADEW
-2471 ENQYANE
+2471 AKQLANGN
-2478 FKEYWAIFEEASV
+2478 YSYYAIFKPMSV
-2491 YDATLDDDYL
+2491 YDAVASTDYFN
-2501 TFTPISSGQ
+2501 FTSTTINN
-2510 GQMVGYSLSV
+2510 VDGYEL
-2520 KKGIKLS
+2520 GIKPGVKFK

-2534 TYNNQPILAIDTGN
+2534 SYNNKPVLSIKAGANNATSEGSFSGN
-2548 NSRASE
+2548 KDI
-2554 TLNGFDHNTALTAI
+2554 THI
-2568 FWSPEKSC
+2568 FWGPKETC
-2576 QLENINE
+2576 QLQHISSA
-2583 NAFVGTSN
+2583 AFSGTSN
-2591 LKYFEFSDTIYSI
+2591 LVYFEMPDTITLINANAFSRSNLCLNSMLPKNLTMVMNQAFARSSI
-2604 GSDAFYQ
+2604 GSNDRK
-2611 SNLRM
+2611 LVI
-2616 NYQMPANLGNQQ
+2616 P
-2628 TTSPY
+2628 
-2633 LKILGELGR
+2633 
-2642 EAFGSTKLSEAN
+2642 GSATNIMSYSFAY
-2654 NGTLII
+2654 
-2660 NDALTF
+2660 
-2666 ISTDYCFA
+2666 TDYDF
-2674 YGVISHVVFGTN
+2674 GGSSIKTPFTTVEFGTN
-2686 QLGQGSHIKII
+2686 TEPSNLISLSNTTFIKEGNNPYITKVIIYARDLASGQAIQTQIEALEDALVPSCSIEIKI
-2697 NPNTFRQS
+2697 
-2705 SKSAGKISAID
+2705 
-2716 VYYNSDFTNEATI
+2716 V
-2729 KNAIDKLVS
+2729 
-2738 GTFVINSEGN
+2738 EG
-2748 FVYTLTIKAAGS
+2748 

>member
-39 NTQYYLP
+39 NIQYYLP

-85 DERISVGGGAGASIF
+85 DERVSVGGGAGASIF

-105 DDFEKDAATGRFLI
+105 DDFEKDAETGRFLI
-119 PFSVLEDKKAT
+119 PSSVLEDQKAT

-155 IILYCIRIATSGGEG
+155 TILCCIRIATSGGEG

-216 VTYEFFLRDSNGAL
+216 VTYEFFLRDNNGTL
-230 NKDPYYS
+230 NKEPYYT

-434 PFRVYDPFSTDGDA
+434 PFRVYDPFSTDGDV

-574 RISNGASIT
+574 RISNGASIA

-666 KRKTDATIP
+666 KRKVDATIP

-684 LYRDYNLAA
+684 LYRDYNLVA

-750 GDTAT
+750 GSTAS

-843 NYLLSYNEMLR
+843 NYLLSYNEMLK

-896 VDFVNTGLDAA
+896 INFVNTGLDAA

-929 SVDEYYTHHAPSW
+929 SVNEYYTHHAPSW

-967 TKGSSGMFQNK
+967 TKNSSGMFQNK

-993 ITASEEDQA
+993 ATASEEDQIK
-1002 TAKDLAKILKTKMFY
+1002 AKELENVLKTKMFY

-1056 PLDDYNKTKALCVVE
+1056 PLDDYNKVKAFQALDTTKTIE
-1071 KVTTS
+1071 EETTEYKEGVT
-1076 IENLESNYNANTVYY
+1076 YW
-1091 YYSHKGDLKNTK
+1091 YYSHKDKPKMTNSDDPDDI
-1103 DNELN
+1103 DNIRIT
-1108 SLSSAEDFALGPR
+1108 SKEDFNLGP
-1121 GYGQK
+1121 YALYQK
-1126 IKQKKVLGGIGEEV
+1126 LMKENSV
-1140 VYSDDALKSKI
+1140 VYTKMKVAGPDSQYYNKWYIRVPGYSDY
-1151 KDKLEEC
+1151 
-1158 TNVWYV
+1158 T
-1164 AQENIKDYIV
+1164 V
-1174 PDTDAYRT
+1174 PDTNAYRT

-1219 GSAEAYGFDVDDACV
+1219 GSAEAYGFDVDNAQV
-1234 KYVDHTPIGNIAECW
+1234 KYANNKSVGDIAECW

-1318 DDNIVNDLKTKFG
+1318 DDGIVNKLKVKFG
-1331 IDIKNN
+1331 IDIKND

-1378 SYNIVDVAEALYEPD
+1378 SYNIVDVAEALYESD

-1406 LASDD
+1406 LASGD
-1411 FDANEVYYIK
+1411 FNANEVYYIK

-1453 NKNYVLATDDEFDSS
+1453 NKNYVLSTDDEFDSS

-1545 ASWGPQEQDGDY
+1545 ASWGPQEQNGDY

-1686 DSWGNRAEDGTV
+1686 DSWGNRVEDGTV

-1732 QQFLIN
+1732 QQFLTN

-1808 YYKGEKTTN
+1808 YYKGKNTTN
-1817 SNRSILVLSPY
+1817 SNRAVLVLSPY

-1835 NNDIKTGE
+1835 DSDIKTDQ
-1843 GLYYKGESYQDAQKT
+1843 GLYYKGEGYQDAQKT

-1872 RKMYVTVGTDVANFP
+1872 RKMYVTVGTDVANFT

-1962 NGSYLN
+1962 GSTYAN
-1968 QGVNEW
+1968 QEVNEW
-1974 TIPAGISS
+1974 TIPAGVSA
-1982 NGTSKGMPLLQEV
+1982 NGTGKGMPLLQEV
-1995 NLSNIRFKNNVTFD
+1995 NLSNIHFKNTVNFD

-2021 TGSNITK
+2021 TGSNITQ
-2028 VTFAEGVALDTL
+2028 VSFAEGVALDTL
-2040 YLSNDTS
+2040 YLSSETS

-2059 LVENYESPIANS
+2059 LVENYEAPIANS
-2071 NGKLIAKPGLYIQG
+2071 SGKLVAKPGLYIQG
-2085 LTDGGTTPQTEII
+2085 LTDGGDSPKTNII

-2135 NVQWSPYVLITDV
+2135 SVQWSPYVLITDV

-2164 YNFRKFNAETDNWSR
+2164 YNFRKFDVNIDNWSR

-2184 RLYVYDESIVE
+2184 RLYVYDESIAE
-2195 KAQANGVSIT
+2195 KAKADGVSIT

-2217 NYINVNNGDSPIIT
+2217 NYMDVNNGDSPTIT
-2231 GYLYIENTKETE
+2231 GYLYVENTKETE

-2253 ENKYPGLKIFFAYVN
+2253 ENKYPGLKIFFAHVN
-2268 EGYSARFIIQEG
+2268 EGYSARFIIQDG

-2291 SASVFDGNPDPS
+2291 SASVFDGNPDSS

-2312 EKGSNFSFSTIK
+2312 KKGSNFSFSTIK

-2347 YDEVWVKSLGQTSI
+2347 YDEVWVKSLGQVPI
-2361 NNWNQLKLDQSVKNY
+2361 NNWNQLKLDQNIKNY

-2415 EVAKEVTMKVQLD
+2415 EAAKEVTMKVQLD

-2457 DKENGKTPLTKAEW
+2457 DKENGKTPLTKVEW

-2478 FKEYWAIFEEASV
+2478 FKEYWAIFEETSV
-2491 YDATLDDDYL
+2491 YDATLDNDYL
-2501 TFTPISSGQ
+2501 TFTSVANGQ
-2510 GQMVGYSLSV
+2510 GYSV
-2520 KKGIKLS
+2520 AIKDGVKLS
-2527 GKITLPT
+2527 GKITLPS
-2534 TYNNQPILAIDTGN
+2534 TYNNLPILSIVGGTENTVN
-2548 NSRASE
+2548 NGLAKNSKI
-2554 TLNGFDHNTALTAI
+2554 TAI
-2568 FWSPEKSC
+2568 FWSPQNMT
-2576 QLENINE
+2576 QLERIE
-2583 NAFVGTSN
+2583 NYACYQMSG
-2591 LKYFEFSDTIYSI
+2591 LKYFEFPDSVTYI
-2604 GSDAFYQ
+2604 GNYCFTYA
-2611 SNLRM
+2611 NLSL
-2616 NYQMPANLGNQQ
+2616 NSKLPENLGNYSI
-2628 TTSPY
+2628 TFGANGGTGASMFSRTSW
-2633 LKILGELGR
+2633 
-2642 EAFGSTKLSEAN
+2642 GSSVGNVLYINSTLTRFN
-2654 NGTLII
+2654 N
-2660 NDALTF
+2660 A
-2666 ISTDYCFA
+2666 YAFA
-2674 YGVISHVVFGTN
+2674 YCSIEHIIFGNNVT
-2686 QLGQGSHIKII
+2686 GQGSRITSI
-2697 NPNTFRQS
+2697 PDSTFVQTNRVL
-2705 SKSAGKISAID
+2705 GTISQID
-2716 VYYNSDFTNEATI
+2716 VYYDSNYTSEDTI
-2729 KNAIDKLVS
+2729 RPQLEQLDSAFKMVNGQQI
-2738 GTFVINSEGN
+2738 
-2748 FVYTLTIKAAGS
+2748 YTLTFTAV

>member
-1 MANNY
+1 MANY
-6 RPITISKEQYEKGK
+6 RPITISKEQYEKDR
-20 FYIKDSANQFV
+20 FYLRNSAGDYYVSSSDF
-31 LSYDEFNN
+31 DENA
-39 NTQYYLP
+39 QYYLP
-46 PGSIFRPVRGSQE
+46 MGSIFRPVRGTQT
-59 KIDKFPITNGYV
+59 KIDNFPITDGYV

-85 DERISVGGGAGASIF
+85 GERVNVGGGAGASIF

-105 DDFEKDAATGRFLI
+105 DDFEKDAETGRFLI
-119 PFSVLEDKKAT
+119 PSSVLEDQKAT

-150 ISEDK
+150 ITKTDDG
-155 IILYCIRIATSGGEG
+155 IILHCIRIATSGGEG

-216 VTYEFFLRDSNGAL
+216 VTYEFFIRDSNGAL
-230 NKDPYYS
+230 NKDPYYT

-260 SETVI
+260 SETII

-280 SKISLSVTTFSLT
+280 SKVSLSITTFSLT

-325 LDFYYDDVLI
+325 LDIYYDDSLI

-352 EISADT
+352 EVSAAT
-358 TVKNLDGTAT
+358 TIKNLDGSLAGG
-368 KITLENK
+368 TLENK
-375 FTHGRHKLVAELFLQ
+375 FTHGRHKLVTELFLQ

-412 ERPLIWFGPFQDTY
+412 ERPLIWFGPFQDSY
-426 YEYDTPRI
+426 YEYDTPSI
-434 PFRVYDPFSTDGDA
+434 PFRVYDPFSTDGNA

-482 EAGKR
+482 KTGEH
-487 VTYAIRVGQ
+487 VIYAIRVGQ
-496 DEYETWERFTF
+496 DDYETWERFTF
-507 TVLTDPR
+507 EVLPDPR

-533 NSEAVQRRS
+533 NSEAIQRRS

-552 FNDRFNW
+552 FNDHFNW
-559 YNNGWVSDSDHQTCL
+559 YNNGWVSDSNHQTCL
-574 RISNGASIT
+574 RISNGASIA
-583 FPIGKMAFS
+583 FPIGKMTFN

-607 VQSYDKIITTYTRYK
+607 VQNYDKIITTYTRYK

-628 TAGIDKTWTDDE
+628 TSGIDKTWTDDE
-640 IFADFLQQRTTGYAS
+640 IFAEFLQQRTTGYAS

-702 VADNDVSKTAA
+702 IADNDVSKTAA

-967 TKGSSGMFQNK
+967 TKNSSGMFQNK

-993 ITASEEDQA
+993 TTASEEDQA

-1071 KVTTS
+1071 KVTTP

-1158 TNVWYV
+1158 TNVWYI
-1164 AQENIKDYIV
+1164 AQENVKDYTV

-1234 KYVDHTPIGNIAECW
+1234 KYADHTPIGNIAECW

-1318 DDNIVNDLKTKFG
+1318 DDNIVNNLKTKFG
-1331 IDIKNN
+1331 IDIKND

-1344 LLELYSNWER
+1344 LLELYGNWER

-1359 WSTATDADIEGYGS
+1359 WSTATDTDIDGYGS

-1378 SYNIVDVAEALYEPD
+1378 SYNIIDLAEALYD
-1393 KYWYYNMDAGQYQ
+1393 VDSGKYWYYDMDAGQYKI
-1406 LASDD
+1406 ATGD
-1411 FDANEVYYIK
+1411 FNPDQVYYVK
-1421 ESHSGGTESWA
+1421 DSNSGGTESWT
-1432 GIKLTNNEKLVY
+1432 GIKLTDNPDLIY
-1444 KPNQFYIMV
+1444 TPNKYYIIV
-1453 NKNYVLATDDEFDSS
+1453 NKNYILSTEKFDSS
-1468 AIYYQLIVD
+1468 IVYYELIVGQVD
-1477 TSLIDD
+1477 E
-1483 KWKLNTP
+1483 KWRLNTP
-1490 VTYGITT
+1490 VTYGTIT

-1510 KNELAKHFD
+1510 KNELTKHFD

-1545 ASWGPQEQDGDY
+1545 ASWGPQEQNGDY

-1635 ISVANIEGWYKA
+1635 ITVANIEGWYKA
-1647 EPTYS
+1647 EPTYT

-1698 ETGYVGSNPSVP
+1698 ETGYVGSNPSAP

-1732 QQFLIN
+1732 QQFLTN

-1768 PKYSSDQWVEGTTTV
+1768 PIYSSDRWVEGTTTV
-1783 DGLIQNQ
+1783 SGLISNQ

-1798 EGDIYDSSKT
+1798 EGDNYDSSKI
-1808 YYKGEKTTN
+1808 YYKGEKIKSSDRN
-1817 SNRSILVLSPY
+1817 VLVLSPY

-1835 NNDIKTGE
+1835 VDDVKADP
-1843 GLYYKGESYQDAQKT
+1843 GLYYKGESYQDAEKT

-1962 NGSYLN
+1962 NSTYLN

-1974 TIPAGISS
+1974 TIPAGVSA

-1995 NLSNIRFKNNVTFD
+1995 NLSNIKFKKENITFD
-2009 FSSCEKLRDFRD
+2009 FSSCEKLRDFRNI
-2021 TGSNITK
+2021 GSNITS

-2040 YLSNDTS
+2040 YLSDTTAT
-2047 ELKLVEPRMLTE
+2047 LTLVEPRMLTE
-2059 LVENYESPIANS
+2059 FIENYEYPVVDSS
-2071 NGKLIAKPGLYIQG
+2071 GKLTAKPGLYIQG
-2085 LTDGGTTPQTEII
+2085 LTDGGDSPKTNIT

-2118 YNATK
+2118 YDATK
-2123 DSRSVDYAINLT
+2123 NSQNIDYAINLT
-2135 NVQWSPYVLITDV
+2135 SVQWSPYVLITDV
-2148 ELEQDTTKDY
+2148 ELEQDTTKNY

-2164 YNFRKFNAETDNWSR
+2164 YGFRPFDANTDSWTR
-2179 EIKNS
+2179 EINNS
-2184 RLYVYDESIVE
+2184 RLYVYDNDIAAKSE
-2195 KAQANGVSIT
+2195 AIT
-2205 NTTLLENLINNG
+2205 ITTLLENLVSNN
-2217 NYINVNNGDSPIIT
+2217 NYTNLNNGDNPTIT
-2231 GYLYIENTKETE
+2231 GYLYVENDTE
-2243 VDEGWVQENI
+2243 LDEGWIQKNI
-2253 ENKYPGLKIFFAYVN
+2253 ENNYPGLKVFFAKVLQ
-2268 EGYSARFIIQEG
+2268 GYSARFIIQDG
-2280 DNETLIGTDKI
+2280 DKETLIGTDKI
-2291 SASVFDGNPDPS
+2291 SRADYATNKNIFFTNPVDRGG
-2303 TIPFFQDPR
+2303 D
-2312 EKGSNFSFSTIK
+2312 FSFSVVK
-2324 NYKSNFDL
+2324 NQKSTYDL
-2332 LGWSQTND
+2332 LGWSTTND
-2340 RSGLVIS
+2340 RTGLVET
-2347 YDEVWVKSLGQTSI
+2347 YDDVWVTSLAQTSI
-2361 NNWNQLKLDQSVKNY
+2361 KNWGELRLIDGMTDY

-2385 YYGIKFYNG
+2385 RYGIRFYNG
-2394 DGSLIVEDPN
+2394 DGSLIVEDP
-2404 NRIFDN
+2404 DN
-2410 TLDGD
+2410 PVYDG
-2415 EVAKEVTMKVQLD
+2415 AKIPENQVTMKVELGQP
-2428 TLIPQPKVIP
+2428 IPYPVVMPSKE
-2438 FKDDSNLDLH
+2438 DSTLDL
-2448 RTYHFLGYT
+2448 RQVNGFIGYNT
-2457 DKENGKTPLTKAEW
+2457 NSKATEGFAADEWAKQLANG
-2471 ENQYANE
+2471 NYS
-2478 FKEYWAIFEEASV
+2478 YYAIFKPMSV
-2491 YDATLDDDYL
+2491 YDAVASTNYFN
-2501 TFTPISSGQ
+2501 FTSTTINSID
-2510 GQMVGYSLSV
+2510 GYELSLKPGV
-2520 KKGIKLS
+2520 KFR

-2534 TYNNQPILAIDTGN
+2534 TYNNKPILSIKAGATNTTSEGSFSGN
-2548 NSRASE
+2548 KNI
-2554 TLNGFDHNTALTAI
+2554 THI
-2568 FWSPEKSC
+2568 FWGPKGTC
-2576 QLENINE
+2576 QLQRIPDA
-2583 NAFVGTSN
+2583 AFSGTSN
-2591 LKYFEFSDTIYSI
+2591 LVYFEMPDTVTYIGSNSFSRSNLCLNSTLPKNLTTIMNQAFTRSSI
-2604 GSDAFYQ
+2604 GSND
-2611 SNLRM
+2611 R
-2616 NYQMPANLGNQQ
+2616 
-2628 TTSPY
+2628 
-2633 LKILGELGR
+2633 K
-2642 EAFGSTKLSEAN
+2642 
-2654 NGTLII
+2654 LII
-2660 NDALTF
+2660 PSNTTNIMSYSFAY
-2666 ISTDYCFA
+2666 TDYEF
-2674 YGVISHVVFGTN
+2674 GVGAKIPFTTVEFGTN
-2686 QLGQGSHIKII
+2686 TKA
-2697 NPNTFRQS
+2697 
-2705 SKSAGKISAID
+2705 SKLISLS
-2716 VYYNSDFTNEATI
+2716 N
-2729 KNAIDKLVS
+2729 K
-2738 GTFVINSEGN
+2738 TFVKEGDN
-2748 FVYTLTIKAAGS
+2748 PYITKVIIYAHDLASGQAIQTQVEALEDALVPSCSIEVKIVEG